1 MNSRKIVLLLFVS
14 LLVLQVEAQTD
25 VQSFYLKSVKNNN
38 TGMYI
43 LGSWAILNIAS
54 GAWGMS
60 SKNGSP
66 KYFYQM
72 NLFWN
77 TVNLGIAGYAL
88 ISSISTDFAA
98 LSPAQMMDKQLTT
111 EKVLLINAGLDV
123 LYMAGGAFMLSK
135 SKTSTKRP
143 DLLKGYGQSLLLQG
157 GFLFVFDGIMYL
169 VQHRLHTNFLENMQL
184 SFGPQAFQ
192 LALRF

>member
-1 MNSRKIVLLLFVS
+1 MNLKRIFLLLFIS
-14 LLVLQVEAQTD
+14 ILVLQVEAQTD
-25 VQSFYLKSVKNNN
+25 VQQFYMKSLRNNT

-60 SKNGSP
+60 AKTGST

-72 NLFWN
+72 NLLWN

-88 ISSISTDFAA
+88 ISNLSTDFAV
-98 LSPAQMMDKQLTT
+98 LSPEQMINKHLST

-123 LYMAGGAFMLSK
+123 LYMAGGAFMLNK

-143 DLLKGYGQSLLLQG
+143 ELLKGYGQSLLLQG
-157 GFLFVFDGIMYL
+157 GFLLVFDGIMYL
-169 VQHRLHTNFLENMQL
+169 VQHQLHIAFIDNVQFSM
-184 SFGPQAFQ
+184 GAQAFQ
-192 LALRF
+192 LALKF